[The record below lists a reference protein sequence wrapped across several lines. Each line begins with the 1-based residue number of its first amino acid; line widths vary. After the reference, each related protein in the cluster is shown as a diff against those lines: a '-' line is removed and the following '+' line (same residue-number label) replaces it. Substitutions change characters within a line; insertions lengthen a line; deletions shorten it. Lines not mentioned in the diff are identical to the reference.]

1 MRVSFTKIA
10 FLFLCFL
17 LILGCDSTKRVPAGK
32 KLLVKTDIVTNDK
45 KTIEEDVLVQVYQ
58 KPNSALLG
66 KPLRLYIYNWAKPNK
81 DSLYTNWLQ
90 KHPKTHKKLTAL
102 LSEKQVERLGKSFLV
117 SGIGK
122 MWKGIG
128 EQPVILDTNSTKKSL
143 VRLKAYYFNKGYF
156 DVTGKYKVDTIGKKK
171 ASINYDITLNKRF
184 LIDSVSRNITT
195 PALDSMYVANN
206 SKTKI
211 VSNKPF
217 DIVDFEEERSR
228 ITSDFRNNGAFEF
241 QPSYVNYDLDTIGT
255 NKKINVKIKIKDFA
269 QNINDSLVEKPF
281 TIYKINKV
289 SIFTDRSISKND
301 NYIAK
306 DTVYYKG
313 YTLLSQ
319 KKLKY
324 KPKSITNAIF
334 INPGSLYSDNRTTLT
349 SRYLSNLN
357 VFNYPNIVYKQDE
370 KDPSKLN
377 AEIYLSPRKK
387 FTFNPSFDLTH
398 SNIQEFG
405 ISGNVNFKIRNIFN
419 GTETFDIGLRGN
431 LGSSS
436 KVSNPLDKF
445 FNISEYGID
454 ARLNFPRIFFPI
466 PTDKIIRKR
475 MIPST
480 TWSMGYY
487 KQQNIGLDKQN
498 LTSTFAYNW
507 TPKKNTTARFE
518 LFNIQFVKNL
528 NVGNYFNIYQSS
540 YNAINDLAAAYG
552 TSSANLDANG
562 NLTID
567 SGVNTFI
574 NDVMTNPFSVSQQD
588 FKTILSIEERRKRLT
603 ENNFILASNFSY
615 NHTTR
620 DGTQDNTFYSYR
632 FKAESAGNL
641 LSILSKAKQ
650 KVANQNDAIKIFD
663 VAYSQYL
670 KGEAEFIKHF
680 DLRGNKILAF
690 RAFTGIAIP
699 YGNST
704 SVPFSRSYFSGG
716 SNDNRAWQPYS
727 LGPGS
732 VRSLNDFNEANLKIS
747 ANAEF
752 RFSIVGKFRGALFAD
767 VGNIWNVSDNAV
779 NDDATFKGLKSIQ
792 EFAVGTGT
800 GLRYDQGLFVVRFDL
815 GFKTYNP
822 ALPENRRWFKELNM
836 SQAILNVGINYPF

>member
-1 MRVSFTKIA
+1 MQVSFTKIA

-17 LILGCDSTKRVPAGK
+17 LILGCNSTKRVPADK
-32 KLLVKTDIVTNDK
+32 KLLVKTEVIANDK
-45 KTIEEDVLVQVYQ
+45 KTNEEDVLIQVHQ
-58 KPNSALLG
+58 KPNSMVLG

-81 DSLYTNWLQ
+81 DSLYNNWL
-90 KHPKTHKKLTAL
+90 KNHPKTHKKLTAL
-102 LSEKQVERLGKSFLV
+102 LSEKQVQRLGQSFLV

-122 MWKGIG
+122 MWKNIG
-128 EQPVILDTNSTKKSL
+128 EPPVLLDTNSTKKSL
-143 VRLKAYYFNKGYF
+143 LRLKAYYFNKGYF
-156 DVTGKYKVDTIGKKK
+156 DVSGKYKIDSIAHKKT
-171 ASINYDITLNKRF
+171 AITYSILLNKRF
-184 LIDSVSRNITT
+184 LIDSITRNIST
-195 PALDSMYVANN
+195 PALDSMYVLQS
-206 SKTKI
+206 SKSKI
-211 VSNKPF
+211 KSNKPF
-217 DIVDFEEERSR
+217 DIQDFEAERSR
-228 ITSDFRNNGAFEF
+228 ITSDFRNNGAYEF
-241 QPSYVNYDLDTIGT
+241 QPSYVNYDLDTINT
-255 NKKINVKIKIKDFA
+255 QKKVNIKIKIKNFA
-269 QNINDSLVEKPF
+269 QNIKDTTIEKPF

-289 SIFTDRSISKND
+289 TIFTDRSISKND
-301 NYIAK
+301 DYYVK
-306 DTVYYKG
+306 DTVHYKG

-324 KPKSITNAIF
+324 KPKSITNAVF
-334 INPGSLYSDNRTTLT
+334 IAPSSLYSDENTTLT

-357 VFNYPNIVYKQDE
+357 VFNYPNIIYKQDE
-370 KDPSKLN
+370 KQPDRLN

-387 FTFNPSFDLTH
+387 FTFNPSFDITH

-405 ISGNVNFKIRNIFN
+405 ISGNANVKIRNVFN

-445 FNISEYGID
+445 FNITEYGID

-466 PTDKIIRKR
+466 PTDKIIKKS

-480 TWSMGYY
+480 TWSVGYY
-487 KQQNIGLDKQN
+487 KQENIGLDKQN
-498 LTSTFAYNW
+498 LTSIFAYNW
-507 TPKKNTTARFE
+507 RPKKNTTARFE

-528 NVGNYFNIYQSS
+528 NIGNYFNIYQSS
-540 YNAINDLAAAYG
+540 YNALNQLALTYG
-552 TSSANLDANG
+552 TSSVNLDEMG
-562 NLTID
+562 DLSID
-567 SGVNTFI
+567 SGVNNFI
-574 NDVMTNPFSVSQQD
+574 TDVLSNAVSVSPQD
-588 FKTILSIEERRKRLT
+588 YKTVLSVQERRKRLT

-620 DGTQDNTFYSYR
+620 ESSQDNTFYSYR

-641 LSILSKAKQ
+641 LSLLSKAKQ
-650 KVANQNDAIKIFD
+650 KVINQEDAIKIFE

-670 KGEAEFIKHF
+670 KGEGEFIKHF
-680 DLRGNKILAF
+680 DLRGNKIIAF
-690 RAFTGIAIP
+690 RAFAGIAIP

-704 SVPFSRSYFSGG
+704 SIPFSRSYFSGG

-732 VRSLNDFNEANLKIS
+732 AKSFNDFNEANLKMA

-752 RFSIVGKFRGALFAD
+752 RFSIFGKFRGALFAD
-767 VGNIWNVSDNAV
+767 VGNIWNIWDNAL
-779 NDDATFKGLKSIQ
+779 NEDAKFKGLKSIQ
-792 EFAVGTGT
+792 EFALGTGT

-822 ALPENRRWFKELNM
+822 ALPENVRWFKELNLKG
-836 SQAILNVGINYPF
+836 AVLNVGINYPF